1 MNQFYFFLFQN
12 KRFEL
17 AIEVQSISIRNRI
30 AQTLIE
36 INVDDVNDN
45 QPKFVGLPYQ
55 FVFNS
60 DSNIGDLIGKI
71 QAVDMDDGI
80 NGKIHYS
87 IVSGDQNNLFALN
100 TITGHLTI
108 ARTINNNDFNDD
120 GDNNYPVN
128 YTLLVM
134 AKDLGKKNFFD
145 CYIFAK
151 FLLSFSFY

>member
-1 MNQFYFFLFQN
+1 MLIFLCFRISFIQ
-12 KRFEL
+12 RFEL

-36 INVDDVNDN
+36 INVEDINDN

-60 DSNIGDLIGKI
+60 DSNIGDMIGKI

-87 IVSGDQNNLFALN
+87 IISGDPMNLFALN

-108 ARTINNNDFNDD
+108 ARQINQNFIDNNN
-120 GDNNYPVN
+120 NNHNPIN

-134 AKDLGKKNFFD
+134 AKDLGKD
-145 CYIFAK
+145 
-151 FLLSFSFY
+151 LFYL